1 MKYLVQASWSAV
13 SPIVELTAPRELIQ
27 FIDKHFT
34 VLSAGATL
42 FIALVM
48 WANI

>member
-1 MKYLVQASWSAV
+1 MKYLVSASWSAF
-13 SPIVELTAPRELIQ
+13 SPIFELSAPRELVQ

-34 VLSAGATL
+34 VLSAGTTL